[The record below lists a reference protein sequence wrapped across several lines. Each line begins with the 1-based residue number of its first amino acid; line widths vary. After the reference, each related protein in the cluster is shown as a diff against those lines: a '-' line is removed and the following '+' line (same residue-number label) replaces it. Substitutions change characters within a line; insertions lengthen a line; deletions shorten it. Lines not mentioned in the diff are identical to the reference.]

1 MRLDLSCLSPG
12 RDQGWLPAKIP
23 DKLLTGEV
31 CPTGYIA
38 PILFLQISLLI
49 SFDQVSYEALSVL
62 ALYAMIAIS
71 IMGLIGCVKIE
82 LPEDPGKL
90 AQDAFSI

>member
-1 MRLDLSCLSPG
+1 
-12 RDQGWLPAKIP
+12 
-23 DKLLTGEV
+23 
-31 CPTGYIA
+31 
-38 PILFLQISLLI
+38 LQISLLI

-62 ALYAMIAIS
+62 VLYAMIAIS